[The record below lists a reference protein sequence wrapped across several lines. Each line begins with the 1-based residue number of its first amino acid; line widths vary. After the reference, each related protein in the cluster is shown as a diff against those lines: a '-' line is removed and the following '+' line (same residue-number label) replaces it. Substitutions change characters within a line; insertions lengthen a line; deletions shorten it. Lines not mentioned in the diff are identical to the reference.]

1 MLVVEVSINLEN
13 PIEDIFVHNVG
24 ECEDGL
30 WEYEIMDPLSPDER
44 LIEETIKH
52 KREDGYR
59 QLLIK
64 VLQLL
69 ESQDVSNEM
78 NKDLRD
84 LRRKK

>member
-1 MLVVEVSINLEN
+1 MLVVEVSMNLN
-13 PIEDIFVHNVG
+13 SPIEDIFVRNIG

-30 WEYEIMDPLSPDER
+30 YEYEIMDPLAPDER

-59 QLLIK
+59 HLLIK

-69 ESQDVSNEM
+69 ESQEVCKAVHKE
-78 NKDLRD
+78 LRD